1 MNINECR
8 TRAHQTRSARL
19 ATSRPAG
26 GIDLVPIVFAFVGD
40 DLVFAIDHK
49 PKTTQR
55 LQRLENIA
63 ADPQVTLLF
72 DHYDDDWNQLWW
84 VRMYG
89 IAKETDDPDERT
101 AALDALAAK
110 YPQHAEQR
118 PEGSVVWIRPTDW
131 SGWSYSA

>member
-1 MNINECR
+1 MDLEDCR
-8 TRAHQTRSARL
+8 ARAQEERSARL
-19 ATSRPAG
+19 ATSRSGG

-40 DLVFAIDHK
+40 DLVFAVDHK

-55 LQRLENIA
+55 LQRLANIA

-72 DHYDDDWNQLWW
+72 DCYDDDWSQLWW

-89 IAKETDDPDERT
+89 VATETDDADERT

-118 PEGSVVWIRPTDW
+118 PAGPVVQITPTEW
-131 SGWSYSA
+131 TGWSYSS